1 MVVNGDMRDRRND
14 HPQSFETCAHEG
26 HAAPESGL
34 MSSDNPTRHPSWLK
48 EAHSITTAIS

>member
-34 MSSDNPTRHPSWLK
+34 MSSDNHPTSELACK
-48 EAHSITTAIS
+48 EARSITTAIS